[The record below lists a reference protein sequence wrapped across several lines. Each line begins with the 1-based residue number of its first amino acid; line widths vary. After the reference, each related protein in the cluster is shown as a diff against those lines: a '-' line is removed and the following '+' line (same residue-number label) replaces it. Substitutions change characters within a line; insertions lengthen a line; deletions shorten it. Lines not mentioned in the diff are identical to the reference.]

1 MHIQDHQ
8 IKFEN
13 NDTNQKNIIIS
24 VLLSFLETFLTIAKI
39 KIIVTIKNKNKNIY
53 KAQPLPATWD
63 LPPFGIHG

>member
-13 NDTNQKNIIIS
+13 YDTNQKNIIIS

-39 KIIVTIKNKNKNIY
+39 KIIITIKNKNKNKNIY
-53 KAQPLPATWD
+53 KAQPLPAT
-63 LPPFGIHG
+63 